1 MITPINSDR
10 IGVIILLISVNKK
23 KNTMTNIIIL
33 SIALMFGLISG
44 AQNKN
49 PDFKKAE
56 DLKALGTGKIFEKD
70 NSILKN
76 IKILEIKEYWIVYE
90 KNSSSHDIAMELIRR
105 IEFPESKWGAVK
117 IEFPNNK
124 TEMHFITY

>member
-1 MITPINSDR
+1 
-10 IGVIILLISVNKK
+10 
-23 KNTMTNIIIL
+23 MTNIIIL

-49 PDFKKAE
+49 PDFTKAE

-90 KNSSSHDIAMELIRR
+90 KNSSSHDIAMEVIRR